1 MSKGFASNYRMVI
14 LATGIFLCFGGVSAR
29 LACLHVV
36 ERTELLKYV
45 QQARRSFVV
54 ENARRGNIRATRW
67 GAEGALD
74 IEEILDANRM
84 RAKGALET
92 DEILATSRTL
102 VDVGLDP
109 HILRRE
115 DEVRWPDLARLLGLT
130 LTDLR
135 ATVARRAPET
145 AEDEGPDAKPVQ
157 WVKLAE
163 GVDETVFD
171 RVNELKVRGVYGNRV
186 YRRVYPRN
194 SLAAHVIGYVNREGT
209 PAAGVEH
216 YMDFFLRGQNGW
228 RESERDGR
236 RQELAQFRTRE
247 VPPVD
252 GFDVVLSI
260 DTYVQHLIEKE
271 LQQIAEKYSPAKA
284 TIIVSQ
290 ASTGYILGLANYPTF
305 NLNEFSKAPLDVQRN
320 FAVTD
325 VYEPGSTFKIVAA
338 SGALNDGLVTRDS
351 AFDCGL
357 TEIDYH
363 GRHLHLPR
371 EDHPFHELTV
381 AQIICHSSNRG
392 AAQLAMLLG
401 DQRFYA
407 YTRAFGFGQKTGFPF
422 GGEVVGLLE
431 SPKHWDGLTI
441 TRMPMGQGAIAAT
454 PMQMHCAMGAIANG
468 GVLLDPQLFREVRDS
483 DNKLVFAFG
492 DLPRRR
498 VVSERTAATMARL
511 LMAVASPEGTAPEA
525 AVRGYEVAGKTGTTE
540 KLIDGRYSTTHHV
553 ASFVGFFPASR
564 PRVVLSV
571 IVDDA
576 TVPKSLGGIAYGRVV
591 AAPAFHDI
599 AMQLI
604 QYLDIKPVT
613 EPPGN
618 RLAMQGGRW

>member
-1 MSKGFASNYRMVI
+1 MSKGFASNYRMVL
-14 LATGIFLCFGGVSAR
+14 LATGIFLCFGGVAAR

-36 ERTELLKYV
+36 ERAERLKYLE
-45 QQARRSFVV
+45 QARRSFVV
-54 ENARRGNIRATRW
+54 ENARRGSIR
-67 GAEGALD
+67 
-74 IEEILDANRM
+74 DAR
-84 RAKGALET
+84 G
-92 DEILATSRTL
+92 EILATSRTL

-109 HILRRE
+109 HMLRRE
-115 DEVRWPDLARLLGLT
+115 EEVRWPDLARLLGLT

-135 ATVARRAPET
+135 VAVARHAPEA
-145 AEDEGPDAKPVQ
+145 AEDDGPDAKPVQ
-157 WVKLAE
+157 WVKLAA
-163 GVDETVFD
+163 GLDETVFD
-171 RVNELKVRGVYGNRV
+171 RVNELKIRGVYGNRI
-186 YRRVYPRN
+186 YRRYYPRN
-194 SLAAHVIGYVNREGT
+194 SLAAPVIGYVNREGT

-260 DTYVQHLIEKE
+260 DTYVQHLLEKE
-271 LQQIAEKYSPAKA
+271 LLVIAEKYSPTKA
-284 TIIVSQ
+284 TIIVSD
-290 ASTGYILGLANYPTF
+290 ARTGFILGLANYPTF
-305 NLNEFSKAPLDVQRN
+305 NLNEFNKAPLDAQRN

-325 VYEPGSTFKIVAA
+325 IYEPGSTFKIVAA

-381 AQIICHSSNRG
+381 AEIIGHSSNRG

-407 YTRAFGFGQKTGFPF
+407 YARAFGFGQKTGFPF
-422 GGEVVGLLE
+422 GGEVDGVLE
-431 SPKHWDGLTI
+431 PPQRWDGLTI
-441 TRMPMGQGAIAAT
+441 TRMPMGQGAIVAT

-468 GVLLDPQLFREVRDS
+468 GVLLEPQLFREVRD
-483 DNKLVFAFG
+483 DNDKLVFAFA

-498 VVSERTAATMARL
+498 VISERTAATVARL
-511 LMAVASPEGTAPEA
+511 LMGVASTEGTAPEA
-525 AVRGYEVAGKTGTTE
+525 AVPGYEVAGKTGTTQ
-540 KLIDGRYSTTHHV
+540 KVVDGRYSTTHHV

-576 TVPKSLGGIAYGRVV
+576 NVPKSLGGIAYGRVV
-591 AAPAFHDI
+591 AAPSFHDL
-599 AMQLI
+599 AVQLI
-604 QYLDIKPVT
+604 QYLDIRSVA
-613 EPPGN
+613 EPAGN

>member
-1 MSKGFASNYRMVI
+1 MSKGFASNYRMVL
-14 LATGIFLCFGGVSAR
+14 LATGIFLCFGGVTAR

-36 ERTELLKYV
+36 DRTERLKFV
-45 QQARRSFVV
+45 EQARRSFVV
-54 ENARRGNIRATRW
+54 ENARRGNI
-67 GAEGALD
+67 
-74 IEEILDANRM
+74 LDAR
-84 RAKGALET
+84 R
-92 DEILATSRTL
+92 EILATSRTFL
-102 VDVGLDP
+102 DVGLDP
-109 HILRRE
+109 HMLRRE
-115 DEVRWPDLARLLGLT
+115 DEVRWPELAGLLGLT
-130 LTDLR
+130 QTDLR
-135 ATVARRAPET
+135 AAIARRAPEKV
-145 AEDEGPDAKPVQ
+145 EDEGPDPKPVQ

-163 GVDETVFD
+163 GVEETVYD
-171 RVNELKVRGVYGNRV
+171 RINELKIRGVYGNRV
-186 YRRVYPRN
+186 YRRFYPRN
-194 SLAAHVIGYVNREGT
+194 SLAAQVIGFVNREGT

-216 YMDFFLRGQNGW
+216 YMDFFLRGQDGW

-252 GFDVVLSI
+252 GFDVVLSL
-260 DTYVQHLIEKE
+260 DTYVQHLLEEE
-271 LQQIAEKYSPAKA
+271 LQVIADKYSPTKA
-284 TIIVSQ
+284 TII
-290 ASTGYILGLANYPTF
+290 ASDARTGSILGLANYPTF
-305 NLNEFSKAPLDVQRN
+305 NLNEFNKAPKDDLRN

-325 VYEPGSTFKIVAA
+325 IYEPGSTFKIVAA
-338 SGALNDGLVTRDS
+338 SGALNEGLVTRNS

-363 GRHLHLPR
+363 GHHLHLPR

-381 AQIICHSSNRG
+381 AEIIGHSSNRG

-401 DQRFYA
+401 DQRFYGYA
-407 YTRAFGFGQKTGFPF
+407 RAFGFGQKTGFPF
-422 GGEVVGLLE
+422 GGEVNGILE
-431 SPKHWDGLTI
+431 PPKNWDGLTI

-454 PMQMHCAMGAIANG
+454 PMQMHYAMGAIANG
-468 GVLLDPQLFREVRDS
+468 GVLLEPQLFREVRDN
-483 DNKLVFAFG
+483 DDKLVFRFD

-498 VVSERTAATMARL
+498 VISERTAATMARL
-511 LMAVASPEGTAPEA
+511 LMGVASREGTAPEA
-525 AVRGYEVAGKTGTTE
+525 AVPGYEVAGKTGTTQ

-576 TVPKSLGGIAYGRVV
+576 NVPKSLGGIAYGRIV
-591 AAPAFHDI
+591 AAPSFHDI
-599 AMQLI
+599 AVKLI

-613 EPPGN
+613 EPAGN